1 MSAGRAADGAGGWLQ
16 VPARRRAAPSGAR
29 ATGNPGS
36 GGRHGKTPALPRVFG
51 EPPPAGAGES
61 RARIGMNRT
70 AAERYRGRGSGG
82 GGRGAFITVLSSAV
96 VLLLF
101 LVLVRDTYSA
111 LFLSAYPPVS
121 RIFSAILVACL
132 FFVALEFVSYGD
144 NLLRSMLI
152 YRGGFQS
159 PGPSRNPSPPVAVFI
174 PVYNEDPSLVE
185 TCLKTCKGI
194 EWPDLRIYL
203 LDDSTNAEMG
213 ESNERFC
220 RSLGVARITRQH
232 RRGFKAGA
240 INDAIPMLGEEVQYL
255 LVLDVDQRVTPKF
268 LRDLV
273 PILEKDGDL
282 SYLQLP
288 QYFHSRNGNALA
300 TCYSYHQHLYNKH
313 ICRGLH
319 VQDAVLLTGT
329 NCLFRLSHLRAIGG
343 MDESC
348 ITEDVAT
355 TFVYLTR
362 GYRGAFL
369 DAIYAEGVP
378 PPSLA
383 AYYTQQ
389 MRWAYGNTQHF
400 KTVVRTFFKNPKVLS
415 VSQWLAFVMTEL
427 SYLLGLVNP
436 ILLLFPAVILL
447 FNVRLV
453 PVILPTFFAPILV
466 LVLGVQ
472 YYTSIAERRYR
483 LLDLLKSQAILA
495 SISFI
500 YARAILYVLMGKNLG
515 FSVTPKTPGRTAGSS
530 FGVHTMVLVSFFGI
544 SIVSS
549 AMGIWRLISGVSSA
563 QVPVALFW
571 ALYSL
576 GILLT
581 FLRIHLQDA
590 ERARRAGAA
599 A

>member
-1 MSAGRAADGAGGWLQ
+1 MSRTGKGA
-16 VPARRRAAPSGAR
+16 
-29 ATGNPGS
+29 
-36 GGRHGKTPALPRVFG
+36 
-51 EPPPAGAGES
+51 
-61 RARIGMNRT
+61 I
-70 AAERYRGRGSGG
+70 
-82 GGRGAFITVLSSAV
+82 ITVLSSTV
-96 VLLLF
+96 VLLLV
-101 LVLVRDTYSA
+101 LVLVRDAYA
-111 LFLSAYPPVS
+111 VLFLSTYPAIS
-121 RIFSAILVACL
+121 RIFSVVLVACL
-132 FFVALEFVSYGD
+132 FFVALEFISYGD
-144 NLLRSMLI
+144 NLLRSLFM
-152 YRGGFQS
+152 YEGRVQS
-159 PGPSRNPSPPVAVFI
+159 PGLCKNPAPAVAVFI
-174 PVYNEDPSLVE
+174 PVYNEDPALVE
-185 TCLKTCKGI
+185 TCLKACKAI

-203 LDDSTNAEMG
+203 LDDSTNASIG
-213 ESNERFC
+213 ESNEQSC
-220 RSLGVARITRQH
+220 RSLGIARITRQH

-240 INDAIPMLGEEVQYL
+240 INDAIPLLGEAAQYL
-255 LVLDVDQRVTPKF
+255 LVLDVDQRVTSNF

-273 PILEKDGDL
+273 PVLEKNGDL
-282 SYLQLP
+282 SYLQMP
-288 QYFHSRNGNALA
+288 QYFHSRNGNVLA

-329 NCLFRLSHLRAIGG
+329 NCLFRLNHLRAIGG

-369 DAIYAEGVP
+369 DVVYAEGVP

-400 KTVVRTFFKNPKVLS
+400 KTVICTLFRNPKVLS
-415 VSQWLAFVMTEL
+415 SSQWLAFIMTEL

-453 PVILPTFFAPILV
+453 PVILPTFFAPFLV

-472 YYTSIAERRYR
+472 YYTSISERRYR
-483 LLDLLKSQAILA
+483 LRDLLKSQAILA
-495 SISFI
+495 SVSFI
-500 YARAILYVLMGKNLG
+500 YARAILYVLMGKKLG
-515 FSVTPKTPGRTAGSS
+515 FSVTPKTTERTARNDYS
-530 FGVHTMVLVSFFGI
+530 VHTMVLVAFFCI

-549 AMGIWRLISGVSSA
+549 AMGVWRLLSGVPGA

-576 GILLT
+576 GILLM
-581 FLRIHLQDA
+581 FIRIHLQDA
-590 ERARRAGAA
+590 LRIRRTGEPA
-599 A
+599 